1 MNITNITN
9 DYVNITVNN
18 YRDILNDYDNITFS
32 NYDNCTNIESEDEN
46 ILYKFLLLSI
56 PSSKLLISIVSL
68 MIYTIIKPVKILNDN
83 GVIFAPK
90 SSSEM

>member
-18 YRDILNDYDNITFS
+18 YTDILNDYDNITFS
-32 NYDNCTNIESEDEN
+32 NYDNCTNIESEDKN

-56 PSSKLLISIVSL
+56 PSSRLLIAIISL

-83 GVIFAPK
+83 GVIFSPK